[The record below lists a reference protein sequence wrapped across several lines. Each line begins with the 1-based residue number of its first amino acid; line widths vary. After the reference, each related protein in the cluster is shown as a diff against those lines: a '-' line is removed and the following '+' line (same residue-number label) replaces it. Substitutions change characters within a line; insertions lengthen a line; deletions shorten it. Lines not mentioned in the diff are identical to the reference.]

1 MSRSSARLSLIFSCL
16 GHAYMH
22 FFTAMYFVVA
32 VSLEGAGWNEMP
44 YEELIKLWTLGGLLV
59 GLAALPAGWLGD
71 RWSASGMMI
80 TFFLGMGVASIVC
93 GLVDAPTA
101 MFLGLSCIGL
111 FAAIYHPVGIAWLV
125 RNADSQGKAL
135 GINGVFGSVGIAIA
149 GISVGVLTDAFSWR
163 AAFIVPGVVSLLT
176 GLALFVYVKTG
187 RVTDGVAVVR
197 AESTTSKQDRVRAYL
212 LLMVTMLCMGIIFQA
227 TQASLPKHFDLR
239 LDALIEQA
247 RSAVQSVLPFLIDPA
262 AENGGRP
269 TVIGLM
275 ITLVYVAG
283 GVMQIAGGYLADK
296 WPLKPIYA
304 GSLLLQICV
313 LGLVASVAGAPL
325 LVIAAFTVLLSTA
338 ALPAENMLLARYT
351 PSKRHGLA
359 YGAKFV
365 LAFSTAPLAIWMAS
379 AVKEAT
385 GELTSLYWILGL
397 FAAAGGFAALFLPSA
412 EERTAEAVARTQ
424 PAE

>member
-1 MSRSSARLSLIFSCL
+1 MSRASARLSLVFSCL
-16 GHAYMH
+16 GHGYMH
-22 FFTAMYFVVA
+22 LFTAMYFVIA
-32 VSLEGAGWNEMP
+32 VSLEGAGWNELP
-44 YEELIKLWTLGGLLV
+44 YEELIKLWALGGLLV

-80 TFFLGMGVASIVC
+80 VFFLGLGLSSIVC

-101 MFLGLSCIGL
+101 MFLGLSAIGL

-125 RNADSQGKAL
+125 RNADARGKAL

-163 AAFIVPGVVSLLT
+163 AAFIVPGAVSVLT
-176 GLALFVYVKTG
+176 GLALLYYVATG
-187 RVTDGVAVVR
+187 RVTDGARR
-197 AESTTSKQDRVRAYL
+197 ASADQPTSRQDRLRAYL
-212 LLMVTMLCMGIIFQA
+212 ILLVTMLCMGLIFQA

-239 LDALIEQA
+239 LDSLIEPARQA
-247 RSAVQSVLPFLIDPA
+247 LQSAFPFLIDPA
-262 AENGGRP
+262 AANGGRP

-304 GSLLLQICV
+304 GSLLLQVAV
-313 LGLVASVAGAPL
+313 LGLVAVVAGAPL
-325 LVIAAFTVLLSTA
+325 LIVAAFTVLLSTA

-351 PSKRHGLA
+351 PAKRHGLA
-359 YGAKFV
+359 YGVKFV

-379 AVKEAT
+379 AVKQST
-385 GELTSLYWILGL
+385 GELSLLYWLL
-397 FAAAGGFAALFLPSA
+397 GGFAALAGLVALLLPGD
-412 EERTAEAVARTQ
+412 TAREPGLPRAQ

>member
-1 MSRSSARLSLIFSCL
+1 MSRASARISLVFSCL

-32 VSLEGAGWNEMP
+32 VSLEGVGWNEMP
-44 YEELIKLWTLGGLLV
+44 YEDLIKLWALGGLLV

-80 TFFLGMGVASIVC
+80 AFFLGLGLASITC
-93 GLVDAPTA
+93 GLIDAPTA
-101 MFLGLSCIGL
+101 MFLGLSAIGL

-125 RNADSQGKAL
+125 RNAEARGKAL

-163 AAFIVPGVVSLLT
+163 AAFIVPGVVSVLT
-176 GLALFVYVKTG
+176 GLTLLVYVKTG
-187 RVTDGVAVVR
+187 RVTDGERVAR
-197 AESTTSKQDRVRAYL
+197 EEAATSRQDRLRAYL
-212 LLMVTMLCMGIIFQA
+212 ILLVTMLCMGLIFQA

-239 LDALIEQA
+239 LDSLIEPA
-247 RSAVQSVLPFLIDPA
+247 RQAVQGLLPFLIDPEA
-262 AENGGRP
+262 ANGGRP

-304 GSLLLQICV
+304 GSLLLQVGV
-313 LGLVASVAGAPL
+313 LALVAMVGGAPL

-359 YGAKFV
+359 YGVKFV
-365 LAFSTAPLAIWMAS
+365 LAFSTAPLAVWMAS
-379 AVKEAT
+379 TVKETT
-385 GELTSLYWILGL
+385 GELGLLYWLLGILAAVAGL
-397 FAAAGGFAALFLPSA
+397 AALLLPTA
-412 EERTAEAVARTQ
+412 ETRTAENLARTQ